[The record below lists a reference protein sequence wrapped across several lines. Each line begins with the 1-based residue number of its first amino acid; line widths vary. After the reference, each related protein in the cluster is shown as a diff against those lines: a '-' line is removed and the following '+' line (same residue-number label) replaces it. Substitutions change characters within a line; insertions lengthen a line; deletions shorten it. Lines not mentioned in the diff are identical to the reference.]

1 MSFLTEVKSFIR
13 RRISVES
20 NSVKTDNRAF
30 IRLARK
36 RECSILIKRF
46 PELQIFGF
54 EVTENNAR
62 DLLKFYRLYI
72 PSFYPPSKGA
82 HLRNLLLQLSENTK
96 DSKLKKKAEIEIAK
110 SNLAEGIPEQAKILS
125 NDENFKEAWRNE
137 ITKSDEAYGVQYG
150 QVEWNKPSRGKSL
163 VLYFSSNMLNLRD
176 KKILHFAPEIE
187 LEAFFRENENSLN
200 IDYQTAD
207 AFVDSDIQTDITCLD
222 NINDNEYDL
231 CICHRVLEHITDDLS
246 AMQQISRKLKIG
258 GMLQMSVPQSVHVEK
273 TREWVIEDLTHYY
286 HVRHYGQDLS
296 ERLEDAGF
304 IVSVE
309 EWLLKQDR
317 KLLLDYNA
325 IPMRIYNCKKE

>member
-1 MSFLTEVKSFIR
+1 MFFLKNIKSFIR
-13 RRISVES
+13 CRIFG
-20 NSVKTDNRAF
+20 KRDNRPF
-30 IRLARK
+30 IRSVRK
-36 RECSILIKRF
+36 KICINLINRF
-46 PELQIFGF
+46 PELKILGF
-54 EVTENNAR
+54 EVSEDNSR
-62 DLLKFYRLYI
+62 ELLKFYYHYL

-82 HLRNLLLQLSENTK
+82 HLRNSLLQLSKNTK

-110 SNLAEGIPEQAKILS
+110 SNLEEGIPELAKILS
-125 NDENFKEAWRNE
+125 EDENFKETVQDE
-137 ITKSDEAYGVQYG
+137 IAKSDEAYGAPYST
-150 QVEWNKPSRGKSL
+150 VEWNEPSRGKSL
-163 VLYFSSNMLNLRD
+163 VLYFSSNLQDLRD

-187 LEAFFRENENSLN
+187 LEAFFRENVNSLN

-207 AFVDSDIQTDITCLD
+207 AFADSDIQTDITCLD

>member
-1 MSFLTEVKSFIR
+1 MSFLTNIKSFIR
-13 RRISVES
+13 CRISGEC
-20 NSVKTDNRAF
+20 NSVKSDNRAF
-30 IRLARK
+30 IRSVRK
-36 RECSILIKRF
+36 RECSKLIKRF
-46 PELQIFGF
+46 PELQTFGF
-54 EVTENNAR
+54 EVSEDNAR
-62 DLLKFYRLYI
+62 DLLKFYRQYI

-82 HLRNLLLQLSENTK
+82 HLRNSLLQLSKNTK

-110 SNLAEGIPEQAKILS
+110 SNLEEGIPELAKILS
-125 NDENFKEAWRNE
+125 EDENFKETLQDE
-137 ITKSDEAYGVQYG
+137 IAKSDEAYGAPYST
-150 QVEWNKPSRGKSL
+150 VEWNEPSRGKSL
-163 VLYFSSNMLNLRD
+163 VLYFSSNLQDLRN

-207 AFVDSDIQTDITCLD
+207 AFADSDIQTDITCLD

-246 AMQQISRKLKIG
+246 AMQQISKKLKIG